1 MKPLN
6 LLVVTDFV
14 SMFGVFLV
22 FCLVLKV
29 CVCLYISYLFY
40 FVFIY
45 TQIRMSPH
53 RACSFIVA
61 SVVLHNIAILRK
73 EPIVEEAEDD
83 VLQDI
88 QPQAEQYEGQQDGR
102 RIREY
107 FARNFFS

>member
-1 MKPLN
+1 
-6 LLVVTDFV
+6 
-14 SMFGVFLV
+14 
-22 FCLVLKV
+22 
-29 CVCLYISYLFY
+29 
-40 FVFIY
+40 
-45 TQIRMSPH
+45 MSPH
-53 RACSFIVA
+53 QACSFIVA
-61 SVVLHNIAILRK
+61 SAVLHNIAILRK

>member
-1 MKPLN
+1 
-6 LLVVTDFV
+6 
-14 SMFGVFLV
+14 
-22 FCLVLKV
+22 
-29 CVCLYISYLFY
+29 
-40 FVFIY
+40 
-45 TQIRMSPH
+45 MSPH

-61 SVVLHNIAILRK
+61 SALLHNIAILRK

>member
-1 MKPLN
+1 
-6 LLVVTDFV
+6 
-14 SMFGVFLV
+14 
-22 FCLVLKV
+22 
-29 CVCLYISYLFY
+29 
-40 FVFIY
+40 
-45 TQIRMSPH
+45 MSPH

-61 SVVLHNIAILRK
+61 SAVLHNIAILKK

>member
-1 MKPLN
+1 
-6 LLVVTDFV
+6 
-14 SMFGVFLV
+14 
-22 FCLVLKV
+22 
-29 CVCLYISYLFY
+29 
-40 FVFIY
+40 
-45 TQIRMSPH
+45 MSPH

-61 SVVLHNIAILRK
+61 SAVLHNIVILRK

-102 RIREY
+102 RFREY

>member
-1 MKPLN
+1 
-6 LLVVTDFV
+6 
-14 SMFGVFLV
+14 
-22 FCLVLKV
+22 
-29 CVCLYISYLFY
+29 
-40 FVFIY
+40 
-45 TQIRMSPH
+45 MSPH

-61 SVVLHNIAILRK
+61 SAVLHNIAILRK

-102 RIREY
+102 RVREY

>member
-1 MKPLN
+1 
-6 LLVVTDFV
+6 
-14 SMFGVFLV
+14 
-22 FCLVLKV
+22 
-29 CVCLYISYLFY
+29 
-40 FVFIY
+40 
-45 TQIRMSPH
+45 MSPH

-61 SVVLHNIAILRK
+61 SAVLHNIAILRK
-73 EPIVEEAEDD
+73 EPIVEEAADD